1 MISKRE
7 PKHMG
12 EVMSDIAERYDKLTK
27 TKKMKEYN
35 VKYKVGQEVYVLRS
49 KKITQN
55 RINKIRVTEQ
65 QPYTKGNSDGTYI
78 EMDGIE
84 IDYLIGTKRDFIH
97 QGIKCTQSSY
107 DWYSQEDVFTNKD
120 ELITQIV

>member
-1 MISKRE
+1 
-7 PKHMG
+7 
-12 EVMSDIAERYDKLTK
+12 
-27 TKKMKEYN
+27 MKEYN

-65 QPYTKGNSDGTYI
+65 QPYIKGNLDGTYI

-84 IDYLIGTKRDFIH
+84 IDYLIETKRDFIH
-97 QGIKCTQSSY
+97 PHTKSTQSSY